1 MKGRKE
7 TVAQETME
15 AMEGA
20 KQAQNMERE
29 ITFPDPCVYCG
40 PSVQG
45 VAKQYTVYTGGN
57 VPGPLRDF
65 VQQHPAARGLV
76 VAIGRFAK
84 MRQRLETPGTAE
96 AMLFQKVKSEL

>member
-20 KQAQNMERE
+20 KQEQNMERE

-40 PSVQG
+40 PSVKG
-45 VAKQYTVYTGGN
+45 VAKQYTV
-57 VPGPLRDF
+57 
-65 VQQHPAARGLV
+65 
-76 VAIGRFAK
+76 
-84 MRQRLETPGTAE
+84 
-96 AMLFQKVKSEL
+96 

>member
-20 KQAQNMERE
+20 KQEQNMERE

-40 PSVQG
+40 PSVKG

-57 VPGPLRDF
+57 VPGPMRDF
-65 VQQHPAARGLV
+65 VNHHPAARGLV
-76 VAIGRFAK
+76 DAIGRFAK
-84 MRQRLETPGTAE
+84 MPQRLETPGTAE
-96 AMLFQKVKSEL
+96 AMLFQKVKSDL